1 MVLPLIAG
9 ALGYFAPGAILSG
22 AGFTAAGIKAG
33 SIAAGIQGIANNK
46 KLKYKI
52 MIKERCMGVQLA
64 ALLLLHSQ
72 RVLSE

>member
-33 SIAAGIQGIANNK
+33 SIAAGIQGEMQNGMVFT
-46 KLKYKI
+46 L
-52 MIKERCMGVQLA
+52 
-64 ALLLLHSQ
+64 
-72 RVLSE
+72 